1 MSKKPVSKS
10 SILEEMKTIEE
21 AIKPE
26 NLINSSNVILIDI
39 DKIYEIA
46 LDNGVVMHNRISY
59 SISEIKELAG
69 NIKDLEPN
77 GLLGTGLLQPII
89 LRKTANEKFERIS
102 GFRRIEAF
110 KINNAHKIPAIILD
124 NISNSTARFMR
135 NSENLKR
142 ENINPYDEIYG
153 IIENISLSLNLSFK
167 ETISFLNKIKNHN
180 SGKTSFSESDKET
193 YSSLSDVV
201 RTICTYEVGAL
212 IERLIILNMN
222 TLVLDS
228 LRENELNYSQAK
240 EINKIKDEEKLKKL
254 IYFVKNKN
262 ITISELRSKIK
273 ELEPQKELQS
283 TSVIKYALT
292 KTKFSEKDYK
302 KLDSGKRARADKILK
317 ELYELKKE
325 LDSFII

>member
-26 NLINSSNVILIDI
+26 NLINSTNVILIDI

-273 ELEPQKELQS
+273 ELEPQKQIHS
-283 TSVIKYALT
+283 NSIIKYALT

-325 LDSFII
+325 LDSFSV